1 MSECPDFRISGFPD
15 FRISGFLD
23 FWISGF
29 LDFWIRAFGIS
40 RFWDV
45 ATPWFQELDLG
56 EWVVMAPD
64 VGLSLDLHLVQDLRL
79 GVDHHLLLLLYLGVD
94 LDLGLGLDLGRIW
107 LGAGPCL
114 SGALGDLDRIRRIRC
129 ELDSGWFGL
138 VRQIWLLRFF
148 DRQD

>member
-1 MSECPDFRISGFPD
+1 MSGCP
-15 FRISGFLD
+15 D

-56 EWVVMAPD
+56 EWAVMVPD
-64 VGLSLDLHLVQDLRL
+64 VGISLDLHLVQDLRL
-79 GVDHHLLLLLYLGVD
+79 GVDHHLLLLLYLGLD
-94 LDLGLGLDLGRIW
+94 LDLRLGLDLGRIW
-107 LGAGPCL
+107 LGAGPRL

-129 ELDSGWFGL
+129 ELDSGWFRL